1 MKNIKQFIPIASPRI
16 GEEEAKA
23 VYDVIKSGWVSMGKK
38 VEQFE
43 KMACDYT
50 GAKYSL
56 AMNNGTSTLHSL
68 LMALNIGPGDEVIIP
83 SLTYISSANV
93 ILYQGATPVLC
104 DNDPLTFNTTV
115 SHIKKKITNKTKAF
129 ITVDL
134 KGLPV
139 DYDEFN
145 ELSKETGITF
155 ISDSAESYGA
165 IYKNRKV
172 GTQAH
177 AHSFSFFANKNITTG
192 EGGMITTNNKEL
204 FNKLKMI
211 RNQGQDGR
219 YNHVLLGNNF
229 RMTDILAAFGI
240 EQLKKIDSL
249 LDKKVYLAKK
259 YTEFFS
265 DNKDIQTPAIPNYVN
280 RPSWYMYSITL
291 NKKIRN
297 KLIEHLTR
305 SNIDTRLSFPPI
317 HAQPFYSQ
325 NFDFD
330 TNDFPNANNSYDTFL
345 DIPIWADM
353 GIENQNFIKDQI
365 ISFLKSD
372 FKLNA
377 I

>member
-50 GAKYSL
+50 GAKYSC

-204 FNKLKMI
+204 FDKLKMI

-240 EQLKKIDSL
+240 EQLKKIDLL
-249 LDKKVYLAKK
+249 LDKKVSLAKN

-265 DNKDIQTPAIPNYVN
+265 NNEDIQTPTIPNYVN

-291 NKKIRN
+291 NRKIRN
-297 KLIEHLTR
+297 KLIEYLTR

-353 GIENQNFIKDQI
+353 GIENQNFITDQI
-365 ISFLKSD
+365 ISFFKSD
-372 FKLNA
+372 SKLNA
-377 I
+377 V